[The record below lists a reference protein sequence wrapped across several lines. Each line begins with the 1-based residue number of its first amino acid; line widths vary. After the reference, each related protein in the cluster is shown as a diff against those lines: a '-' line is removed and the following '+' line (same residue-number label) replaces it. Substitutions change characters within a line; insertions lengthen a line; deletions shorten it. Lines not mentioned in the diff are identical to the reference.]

1 MIQRLLKEAN
11 QGRLATV
18 SEQLV
23 QVTGSGATAAPA
35 EASQRSPETY
45 LGYARGENLASPEV
59 ADKDVIMHYSTPNRL
74 RPDQWA
80 LDGNWRVSAESA
92 ALQTAGGAISYRFQ
106 GRDLHLVMGSAKPV
120 RFRVTLDGAAPG
132 MNHGADVDAQ
142 GNGVIREQRLYQL
155 IRQSGKIDIHTFR
168 IEFQDAGAEAF
179 AFTFG

>member
-1 MIQRLLKEAN
+1 M
-11 QGRLATV
+11 
-18 SEQLV
+18 

-59 ADKDVIMHYSTPNRL
+59 AGKDVIMHYSTPNRL

-80 LDGNWRVSAESA
+80 LDGNWRISAESA